1 MSDNN
6 YNNPYGNNSN
16 NPYRNSEGSTDNTP
30 DKNNFTYDNRFY
42 STEHEHNPVNYIEI
56 ERARQNRR
64 VGRGLKR
71 VFALLIVAAILVGTI
86 GTLSYFYQIVPGE
99 GNTVFRLERVDRNS
113 GSSTLQNTPGQ
124 VQGNKKPELS
134 AM

>member
-16 NPYRNSEGSTDNTP
+16 NPYRNSRSTDNTP

-42 STEHEHNPVNYIEI
+42 SAEHEHNGKTTLRLSGQTEPKG
-56 ERARQNRR
+56 RQRT
-64 VGRGLKR
+64 KR
-71 VFALLIVAAILVGTI
+71 VFGASHRSSNFVGTI
-86 GTLSYFYQIVPGE
+86 GTLSYFYQIVPE
-99 GNTVFRLERVDRNS
+99 KVIRTRLERVDEIVGPQLCRI
-113 GSSTLQNTPGQ
+113 LQDKCRAT
-124 VQGNKKPELS
+124 KPELS